1 MARKMR
7 RCGHADIASVTK
19 GFAGRRVRQMDL
31 DHRNRDRLDRVVQ
44 RHRRMGIAAAV
55 EERRLRPREMRL
67 VQPVDQHAL
76 VVRLAAI
83 DAQAERD
90 RLRSEEHTS
99 ELQSLMSNSYADFC
113 LKNTRKQKL

>member
-67 VQPVDQHAL
+67 VQ
-76 VVRLAAI
+76 
-83 DAQAERD
+83 
-90 RLRSEEHTS
+90 RSEEHTS
-99 ELQSLMSNSYADFC
+99 ELQSLMRISYAVFC
-113 LKNTRKQKL
+113 LKKQTQSKNLTPNDTYEI